1 MRRNIGPFGVKDLF
15 TLVNLMGGVFAI
27 VFAVQGDPLAAG
39 TALLLGYLLGDTLD
53 GPVARMT
60 KTSNQFGSELDT
72 ATDHFVQGIA
82 PAVIVYAVYAQ
93 GGHAAAGIALMSV
106 VITCATVRQALFST
120 AKMGDPLM
128 YCGLPRTVS
137 GYGGMAYVLS
147 HFFFAMNP
155 ARYLVGAVL
164 ISAFSLLNLLPIP
177 YMTHRGKRK
186 MQLHVQ
192 LLSFSFL
199 VTPVAAFF
207 FARNY
212 VFDVL
217 FFWMLGYTVTGWIPI
232 YPEEKRAFYARY
244 RAWATEVTRA

>member
-1 MRRNIGPFGVKDLF
+1 
-15 TLVNLMGGVFAI
+15 
-27 VFAVQGDPLAAG
+27 
-39 TALLLGYLLGDTLD
+39 
-53 GPVARMT
+53 
-60 KTSNQFGSELDT
+60 
-72 ATDHFVQGIA
+72 
-82 PAVIVYAVYAQ
+82 
-93 GGHAAAGIALMSV
+93 
-106 VITCATVRQALFST
+106 
-120 AKMGDPLM
+120 M

-164 ISAFSLLNLLPIP
+164 VTAFSLLNLLPIP

-192 LLSFSFL
+192 LLSFGFL

-244 RAWATEVTRA
+244 RAWASEVTRA